1 MPNLEQYIRHPTPW
15 SAAVTYGS
23 CGLGGFLVGGKLGTM
38 LAQGVVTDM
47 IDKYPQEMKDRF
59 LAIERK
65 AKMELLKREL
75 ELWEGVGKR
84 EDSDS
89 SWDSIRE

>member
-1 MPNLEQYIRHPTPW
+1 
-15 SAAVTYGS
+15 
-23 CGLGGFLVGGKLGTM
+23 M